1 MKSLFIAI
9 LLLLGLVPAAGAAP
23 ETAVDNMLAQLKQ
36 ASADVQSLQSDF
48 VQEKHLAIFRES
60 LKSEGTFHFIRPDR
74 LRWEVL
80 TPARTG
86 FVLRAGEGRRWHE
99 RTGRSEP
106 FSVDRDPVMKIVAE
120 QLFAWAGGDFDRLR
134 RQYAISL
141 VTASPVTLRLAPLA
155 ADRFLDHLQV
165 TFAADRRHVAIV
177 ELHERG
183 GDFTRIR
190 FRNAQVNAPL
200 PEDLFR

>member
-1 MKSLFIAI
+1 MRGIVLI
-9 LLLLGLVPAAGAAP
+9 LLLLGLATSVFAAP
-23 ETAVDNMLAQLKQ
+23 DVSVDAVLADLKQ
-36 ASADVQSLQSDF
+36 TTAGVESLQSDF
-48 VQEKHLAIFRES
+48 VQEKHLAIFKET
-60 LKSEGTFHFIRPDR
+60 LLANGTFHFVRPDR

-80 TPARTG
+80 KPVRTG
-86 FVLRAGEGRRWHE
+86 FVLRGGEGRRWHE

-106 FSVDRDPVMKIVAE
+106 FSIDRDPVMKIVSE

-141 VTASPVTLRLAPLA
+141 IAPSPVTLRLVPLA

-165 TFAADRRHVAIV
+165 TFAPDRRNVTAV
-177 ELHERG
+177 ELHEQG

-190 FRNAQVNAPL
+190 FRNAEVNTRL

>member
-1 MKSLFIAI
+1 MRCIVPI
-9 LLLLGLVPAAGAAP
+9 LLLLALTSPVFAAP
-23 ETAVDNMLAQLKQ
+23 PDASVDAALADLKQ
-36 ASADVQSLQSDF
+36 ATAGVESLQSDF
-48 VQEKHLAIFRES
+48 VQEKHLAIFKET
-60 LKSEGTFHFIRPDR
+60 LLANGKFHFIRPDR

-80 TPARTG
+80 TPVRTG
-86 FVLRAGEGRRWHE
+86 FVLRGGEGRRWHE

-106 FSVDRDPVMKIVAE
+106 FSIDRDPVMKIVAE

-141 VTASPVTLRLAPLA
+141 IAPSPVTLRLVPLA

-165 TFAADRRHVAIV
+165 TFAPDRRHVTVV
-177 ELHERG
+177 ELHEQG

-190 FRNAQVNAPL
+190 FRNAAVNARL